1 MVLKEK
7 ATEHIKLKKYQQH
20 LMKKYGIAD
29 DISYKNFL
37 ELWEKDCKERAQKL
51 KDNIPVYGPTEYSK
65 ADYYDY
71 LHSIRIDDLRKALYE
86 ESELDDIEYR
96 FSDKLL
102 DKKMEEELEKIEV
115 KINKD
120 VYDNITY

>member
-1 MVLKEK
+1 MFNQL
-7 ATEHIKLKKYQQH
+7 L
-20 LMKKYGIAD
+20 L
-29 DISYKNFL
+29 L
-37 ELWEKDCKERAQKL
+37 
-51 KDNIPVYGPTEYSK
+51 
-65 ADYYDY
+65 DYYDY

-86 ESELDDIEYR
+86 ESELEDIEYR

-102 DKKMEEELEKIEV
+102 DKKMEEELQKIEV